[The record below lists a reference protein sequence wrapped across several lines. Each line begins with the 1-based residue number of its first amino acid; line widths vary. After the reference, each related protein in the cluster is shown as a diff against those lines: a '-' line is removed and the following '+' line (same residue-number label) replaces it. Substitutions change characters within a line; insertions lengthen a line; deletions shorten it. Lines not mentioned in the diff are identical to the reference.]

1 MSFFQKIA
9 KQIQKTEKLK
19 SYLFINKVK
28 MIDRDTL
35 DDVILKQRDRIKGEL
50 RGANRAVYSAV
61 GIHVLEMLNDAD
73 KKYGRSYMTEEEI
86 AVEFYKEHDKR
97 FEYNDI
103 TSAINKLIKSK
114 KLAEHKIEYS
124 LNHGGWFTGYKLA
137 E

>member
-35 DDVILKQRDRIKGEL
+35 DDVILKQRDRIRKEL
-50 RGANRAVYSAV
+50 GSADRAVHSAA
-61 GIHVLEMLNDAD
+61 GICILEMLKESD
-73 KKYGRSYMTEEEI
+73 KRYGRSYMTEEEI

-114 KLAEHKIEYS
+114 KLAEHKIE
-124 LNHGGWFTGYKLA
+124 
-137 E
+137 